1 MKLEAPMKPYL
12 LISVISMVLSLSYCV
27 TSVRASTDIVVK
39 VGTDTKKFTTKL
51 VKLEKYLKVI
61 TIELNKLD
69 HSLVI
74 PSHAAGEVHKL
85 ERALKR
91 AKELSMVT
99 ELHPGL
105 KGQGEEFRANIS
117 SVEASLQ
124 KAREVSEDVAIKV
137 VVFHKEVKQT
147 KMMTNNLYKK
157 VNMLI
162 KKDIPRFNGGMT
174 GVQDCVYK
182 AEQTKRKCMQE
193 ELNSASEDLESLI
206 EDSSKE
212 VLRLTSTVEKLKG
225 QVDQL
230 QKLLKKIHGT
240 INPLQKVEFYTQ
252 KQFAIFLKLHE
263 LMNKDYEER
272 FLISNPYAPKKK
284 GWFYVKVSGKDIIVG
299 VLHTM
304 EKVEQK
310 LKGRLLEE
318 ANKASVK
325 KLAQSLNAKL
335 NKDLKKALKKLNLG
349 INFQVPGLETLH
361 TTDSSLIEPL
371 EELSETIKEIKL
383 EMKTPQAVSCKSL
396 VKECE

>member
-1 MKLEAPMKPYL
+1 MKPIF
-12 LISVISMVLSLSYCV
+12 LIFVILMTISAN
-27 TSVRASTDIVVK
+27 ASSDIVVK
-39 VGTDTKKFTTKL
+39 VGSDTKNFSTKL
-51 VKLEKYLKVI
+51 VKLEKYLKII

-91 AKELSMVT
+91 AKELSMIT

-105 KGQGEEFRANIS
+105 KTQGEEFRGRISNI
-117 SVEASLQ
+117 EASIQ

-137 VVFHKEVKQT
+137 VAFHKEINAT
-147 KMMTNNLYKK
+147 KKMTNKLYQR
-157 VNMLI
+157 VSSLI

-182 AEQTKRKCMQE
+182 ADQDKRKCMQK
-193 ELNSASEDLESLI
+193 ELNSASEDLESIL

-212 VLRLTSTVEKLKG
+212 VLRLTKTVEKLKG
-225 QVDQL
+225 KIDQL
-230 QKLLKKIHGT
+230 QKVLKKIHST
-240 INPLQKVEFYTQ
+240 INPLQKLEFYTQ
-252 KQFAIFLKLHE
+252 KQFSPFLKLHE

-272 FLISNPYAPKKK
+272 FVISNPYAPKKK
-284 GWFYVKVSGKDIIVG
+284 GWFYVKVSGKDIIIG

-304 EKVEQK
+304 EKVEKK
-310 LKGRLLEE
+310 LKGQLLEE

-335 NKDLKKALKKLNLG
+335 NKDLKVVLKKLNLN
-349 INFQVPGLETLH
+349 INFSVAGIETLH
-361 TTDSSLIEPL
+361 TTDTTLIEPL

-383 EMKTPQAVSCKSL
+383 EMKTPEAVSCQTL
-396 VKECE
+396 IKECE